1 MRQPMHIGNLQR
13 AAGVVTWAAVTGFAL
28 YLARPGDTTAAN
40 LSVVLPLAL
49 ANLAAMWLA
58 MDDCPERRA
67 RRSVALWIQLLSALA
82 VGWLLPLTFM
92 PIYTI
97 IWIAMAA
104 SFYPLAICWWLL
116 AGVMAAWF
124 GIMTVG
130 WQSDDALVSV
140 VLYGT
145 FHLFALLSARSAQEA
160 EDARR
165 EVETLNRELLATQH
179 LLSEAS
185 RQTERTRIARD
196 LHDLL
201 GHHLTALS
209 LNLQIAEH
217 LTSGEAR
224 RKVEQS
230 RALARL
236 LLSDVREAVS
246 TLRQESGVDFTQAI
260 RLLVD
265 NVPQL
270 DVELDIEDGLAI
282 DDVEIAETLLRCVQE
297 AITNTLRHSGASR
310 SWIRVWRKADHV
322 HLEVR
327 DDGVL
332 DGELDEGNG
341 LAGMRERLGQ
351 LRGSLKLDR
360 VQQALRL
367 HVDIPLA
374 G

>member
-1 MRQPMHIGNLQR
+1 MRQPKLIGKLQR
-13 AAGVVTWAAVTGFAL
+13 AAGVVTWAAVTGFWL
-28 YLARPGDTTAAN
+28 YLHRGSAAT
-40 LSVVLPLAL
+40 LSVALPLAL
-49 ANLAAMWLA
+49 LNLAAMWIAMGDCPGRSVRQNAALWVQLLCALA
-58 MDDCPERRA
+58 M
-67 RRSVALWIQLLSALA
+67 
-82 VGWLLPLTFM
+82 GWLLPLSFM

-104 SFYPLAICWWLL
+104 SYYSLAVCWWLL
-116 AGVMAAWF
+116 AGVIAAWF

-130 WQSDDALVSV
+130 WHYDDAIVTV
-140 VLYGT
+140 ILYGT
-145 FHLFALLSARSAQEA
+145 FHLFALLSARNAQEA
-160 EDARR
+160 EDARQQ
-165 EVETLNRELLATQH
+165 VEALNRELLATQH

-185 RQTERTRIARD
+185 RQSERTRIARD

-217 LTSGEAR
+217 LTSGEAQ

-246 TLRQESGVDFTQAI
+246 TLRQESAVDFTQAI

-297 AITNTLRHSGASR
+297 AITNTLRHSGAGR

-332 DGELDEGNG
+332 EGELDEGHG
-341 LAGMRERLGQ
+341 FAGMRERLGQ

-367 HVDIPLA
+367 QVDIPLA
-374 G
+374 S